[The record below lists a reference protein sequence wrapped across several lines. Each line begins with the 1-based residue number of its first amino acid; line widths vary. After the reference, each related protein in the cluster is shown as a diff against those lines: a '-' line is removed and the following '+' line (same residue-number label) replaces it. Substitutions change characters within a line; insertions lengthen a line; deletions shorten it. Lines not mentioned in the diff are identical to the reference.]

1 MIAGEYWS
9 DSDNDEEMPGKL
21 TTKINGK
28 AEADEP
34 KADKTVLLGRIG
46 LNQQFHLHHF
56 ESAVDEIKED
66 NQYLE
71 DKLEELLAL
80 GHIPAEIR

>member
-9 DSDNDEEMPGKL
+9 DSDNDEEMPVKL

-46 LNQQFHLHHF
+46 LN
-56 ESAVDEIKED
+56 
-66 NQYLE
+66 
-71 DKLEELLAL
+71 
-80 GHIPAEIR
+80 